1 MVAGFIGA
9 LKMAVTGPFGQAAVA
24 PLMGVTEFAM
34 GGVRS
39 GFVPGVQHPVVRMS
53 NRNAGNQILK
63 LLYLRMTFILHPSS
77 DRTAA
82 AIATSIPQANSRAAR
97 AQGFQ
102 LYHMGLFLR
111 SLPILES

>member
-53 NRNAGNQILK
+53 NKNAGNQMLK
-63 LLYLRMTFILHPSS
+63 LLYLRMTFILLP
-77 DRTAA
+77 AA
-82 AIATSIPQANSRAAR
+82 RRPRLLASIPQANSRAAR

-102 LYHMGLFLR
+102 LYQMGLFLR